1 MMQEGD
7 RPNPHRDA
15 EQRRFKSFPSWQQ
28 RRDDMRTALVPPRQ
42 KRQKTADERFDAGD
56 QTIKAA
62 EIQTVAIGYD
72 PPLRTGPEWNVAP
85 RTWPGYVVL
94 PPRYWKELPRG
105 TVYWGGRWYTS
116 SQFYK

>member
-1 MMQEGD
+1 MQEGD

-62 EIQTVAIGYD
+62 EIQTVWLNYQCD
-72 PPLRTGPEWNVAP
+72 TMR
-85 RTWPGYVVL
+85 L
-94 PPRYWKELPRG
+94 PPYNSVSKVSSPRSLLPHG
-105 TVYWGGRWYTS
+105 NTPWWHN
-116 SQFYK
+116 